1 MTDSV
6 WDFGKPAKLVT
17 VALPRAP
24 HNGASDPISEVYRIT
39 NHERGCII
47 RAIRPEDHVDMIFCV
62 RGMRCSNL
70 GSGTQQP
77 RLSRIS
83 AVKDRRLKVIFPP
96 QHIAEQIKDKPLG
109 DGACESAQGWGAMRV
124 RMSQPSRLVFE
135 IPDAANWKP
144 FIFLDQLTDWSK
156 LRPIVHRRADVSV
169 AIADQLKAAYPNHYP
184 AKMADL
190 TFAAAQTELVA
201 HLEGPGEDETA
212 LEMAGRLIFSPSS
225 AGRWDVPVN
234 PPRSGPV
241 PLWAA
246 RLNRAGRASVVALWS
261 TRFEPK
267 RLPLFLNKPEGGGVI
282 LSLDR
287 QNHWDIMLQTSLPG
301 WPALRGLPSPNSTDA
316 LQQAGPEPE
325 PEPEP
330 EVAAAPRPTVVRPDI
345 EVGFLTEIDKNHSYA
360 NQDAGIAVIRP
371 FDEGDIIIS
380 ALGGLPA
387 LAWRGDPPSIFW
399 AADGNPI
406 GVLLERLVYRGYLG
420 RETEVM
426 AVEKGYLFPLGI
438 RASLVTV
445 HERAIYPDYL
455 GDPVS
460 YSIRRRFIVTP
471 RKPRSYPGP
480 YQPYDGRQFPP
491 RRVQLNTLVTP
502 DLTVPVNVPLELPA
516 DSDPLPKESIFWPQ
530 TVSGTTISD
539 IQFEWSTEDAG
550 SVRSKFIFV
559 MNNTVGRRD
568 AMRALV
574 EYYNSEVDQ
583 QRTAWLGGARHR
595 YAEPS
600 REGDTSF
607 DTSSWVLAA
616 QGRRDGPDGEEHFA
630 FDGRM
635 EGANQPPFY
644 PLMDRGYVSM
654 QSIEQMLGLPHGQV
668 EVRYFDGYRDHG
680 IKTPHEI
687 FLTLKQNALALRTS
701 ARSDRSGGIASPDL
715 NVAAISRITGPIGGR
730 KDSALRGAELDF
742 SDAAAGSFNPAQ
754 FFGDAKLLGVV
765 ELSKIVEVAAA
776 VQSLTQA
783 PKLLDETL
791 FGARDDLKL
800 VQAVAASLLD
810 SLYGGTTGLVAR
822 LEIGIHRAND
832 LLIGAGLSLD
842 MVYKSLYQ
850 AMAPLRG
857 NPAEFEKLLK
867 DIVAAKEAVKIREP
881 IDRLVP
887 KIRALLD
894 AVASVIKDP
903 VPDAFEEIIAKVRT
917 IFEAVFQGAETQARE
932 LAARTCELVLEWLKL
947 AFCDAIDNEDFGA
960 ILFADSGTL
969 SCAEI
974 FADPSAALQSLS
986 KGLYGAVFEEAW
998 NQINKPLAL
1007 QADVR
1012 ARLDLALENGR
1023 KAIRSAL
1030 LTGVALIAKR
1040 LALLDPANDD
1050 IRLQVVQ
1057 DRFVAGVLSDLMP
1070 LVTPPA
1076 GPLAFEQ
1083 ARDFVASVLQRL
1095 PDAANAALKARLA
1108 ELLPTIWPIA
1118 NVDAKALLSELSELV
1133 RREISERVF
1142 DPLLSKASALHA
1154 RLVDAVSA
1162 AARSGYGRI
1171 LGGITAL
1178 FDAIAKSSAIASLAK
1193 EGQAVPEICD
1203 AVGNAAKF
1211 IGDGVMA
1218 SSTDLNAT
1226 AQAIIDAANQIQVP
1240 PDPVG
1245 RPLRAAVVAL
1255 IASAERALVLAREI
1269 AGERQRLIVLVD
1281 TICTDARAYL
1291 HPVAAIVRL
1300 RRDLLENLAAV
1311 VYQCEVIDA
1320 IFAKI
1325 QPSPGDR
1332 TALKDAFTQSVAFLS
1347 GSTGIEGLSAHS
1359 QILNNAVGAIKIAK
1373 IGSEVW
1379 RDRLEVIAGNLT
1391 ALATDLAD
1399 ELSAVADP
1407 AHLRK
1412 ILEGDI
1418 RQFQSLLDRDLSGY
1432 ILQSVGFTAGI
1443 IVAIEAALAKA
1454 IKPFVG
1460 YLVPVYPA
1468 VETAISAFLDP
1479 LPADPLLKKVYA
1491 LALGGRK
1498 KLEALEDALNALR
1511 VERQVVE
1518 AIAKSPDPTLDEVTK
1533 LIDSYLA
1540 GTGAL
1545 PQAVATITALGLTDV
1560 GQNLTEALRDELRQ
1574 IEEEVR
1580 ALVLQLVPTKLQ
1592 TRYFWPSELK
1602 RFPDADDT
1610 WVFKPATGIATR
1622 RPTEPPPGHLANDPE
1637 FNWHLW
1643 IDGRFSFDIVTGRR
1657 EIDILGVLRP
1667 FELRLLGKNFDM
1679 LTISFEETRFT
1690 SKNGAAPDFAV
1701 TVSNVK
1707 IGPFLEFVQKLQS
1720 WLAPQGSGFYLK
1732 PAAQYPGVEVGYIYD
1747 AGIIQLGAL
1756 QFINVAF
1763 RIAAILP
1770 FSKDNVS
1777 RGEARFVFALA
1788 SKDRPFLISSP
1799 PYGGG
1804 GWVTITCTSE
1814 QVESLDLAFVFGG
1827 VAAIKFGPLDAQGR
1841 IVAGIRVQSMQADGG
1856 KKAHVVTAIFEAV
1869 GEGSIA
1875 CFSICVS
1882 IRVTLTQTTPGGAL
1896 YGETTYRFSFKVG
1909 FVRLKY
1915 SVSARYRLSNGS
1927 DAAEFE
1933 ALGSP
1938 ATPSFIQ
1945 MTVPNKETEWQ
1956 AYRRYFDLDL
1966 LEDA

>member
-1 MTDSV
+1 MADPA
-6 WDFGKPAKLVT
+6 WDFGKPSKPVT
-17 VALPRAP
+17 LAIPRDP
-24 HNGASDPISEVYRIT
+24 NNGASDPIGEVYRIT
-39 NHERGCII
+39 NHERGCVI
-47 RAIRPEDHVDMIFCV
+47 RATRPHDHVDLIFFV
-62 RGMRCSNL
+62 RGMRCNNL
-70 GSGTQQP
+70 GSSSAQP
-77 RLSRIS
+77 KLSRIS

-96 QHIAEQIKDKPLG
+96 QHIAEQISDKPLG
-109 DGACESAQGWGAMRV
+109 YGACESAQDWGAMRV

-135 IPDAANWKP
+135 IPDMANWKP
-144 FIFLDQLTDWSK
+144 NIFLDQLTDWSK
-156 LRPIVHRRADVSV
+156 LRPIVHRRADVGV
-169 AIADQLKAAYPNHYP
+169 EIADQLKAAYPNHYP
-184 AKMADL
+184 TKMADL
-190 TFAAAQTELVA
+190 TFAAAQTQLVA
-201 HLEGPGEDETA
+201 HLEGPGEGETA

-225 AGRWDVPVN
+225 AGRWAVPGN
-234 PPRSGPV
+234 PPRTGPV

-267 RLPLFLNKPEGGGVI
+267 RLPFSLDKPEGDGAM

-301 WPALRGLPSPNSTDA
+301 WPALRGLQSPKPTGTI
-316 LQQAGPEPE
+316 QQTGPEPE
-325 PEPEP
+325 PE
-330 EVAAAPRPTVVRPDI
+330 VGAAPRPTVVRPDL
-345 EVGFLTEIDKNHSYA
+345 EVGFLTEIDQEHSYA
-360 NQDAGIAVIRP
+360 NQDAGIAVVRP
-371 FDEGDIIIS
+371 FDEGDINIS

-399 AADGNPI
+399 TPDGYPI

-420 RETEVM
+420 RETEVV

-438 RASLVTV
+438 LASLVTV
-445 HERAIYPDYL
+445 HERAIYPDYF

-460 YSIRRRFIVTP
+460 YLIRRRFIVTP

-491 RRVQLNTLVTP
+491 HRVQLSTLVTP
-502 DLTVPVNVPLELPA
+502 DLTVAVNVPLELPA
-516 DSDPLPKESIFWPQ
+516 GSDPLPEESIFWPQ
-530 TVSGTTISD
+530 TVSGTTLSD

-559 MNNTVGRRD
+559 MNNVVGRGD

-574 EYYNSEVDQ
+574 KYYNTAVDER
-583 QRTAWLGGARHR
+583 RTAWLGGARHR
-595 YAEPS
+595 YAEPK

-644 PLMDRGYVSM
+644 PLMDRGYVGM

-680 IKTPHEI
+680 IETQHEI
-687 FLTLKQNALALRTS
+687 FLTLKQDALALRAS
-701 ARSDRSGGIASPDL
+701 NRSDRSGGIASPDL
-715 NVAAISRITGPIGGR
+715 NVAAISRLTGPVGGR
-730 KDSALRGAELDF
+730 KDPAFRGAELDF
-742 SDAAAGSFNPAQ
+742 GDAVAGSFNPAQ

-783 PKLLDETL
+783 PKLLDETV
-791 FGARDDLKL
+791 FGARDDFKL
-800 VQAVAASLLD
+800 VKTVAASLLD
-810 SLYGGTTGLVAR
+810 ALYGGTTGLVAG
-822 LEIGIHRAND
+822 LETGIRKAD
-832 LLIGAGLSLD
+832 DFLAGAGLSLD
-842 MVYKSLYQ
+842 MVYKSLTQ

-857 NPAEFEKLLK
+857 NPAEIENLLK
-867 DIVAAKEAVKIREP
+867 AVVAAKTAGEIRDP
-881 IDRLVP
+881 IGRLVP
-887 KIRALLD
+887 KIRTLLD
-894 AVASVIKDP
+894 VVADVIKDP

-917 IFEAVFQGAETQARE
+917 IFETVFQGAETQARE
-932 LAARTCELVLEWLKL
+932 LAARAYNLVLEWLKR
-947 AFCDAIDNEDFGA
+947 AFCDAIDTEGFGA
-960 ILFADSGTL
+960 ILFADRGAL
-969 SCAEI
+969 SCADI
-974 FADPSAALQSLS
+974 FADPPAALRSLS
-986 KGLYGAVFEEAW
+986 DGLYGAVFDEAW
-998 NQINKPLAL
+998 SRLNRLLAL
-1007 QADVR
+1007 EADVR
-1012 ARLDLALENGR
+1012 ARLDLSLASGR

-1030 LTGVALIAKR
+1030 LTGVALIAER
-1040 LALLDPANDD
+1040 LAPLDPANDD
-1050 IRLQVVQ
+1050 IRQQAVQ
-1057 DRFVAGVLSDLMP
+1057 DRFVAGVLTDLMP
-1070 LVTPPA
+1070 LVIPPA
-1076 GPLAFEQ
+1076 GPLTFEQ
-1083 ARDFVASVLQRL
+1083 ARDFVLTAVQQL
-1095 PDAANAALKARLA
+1095 PHAAETSLKARLA

-1118 NVDAKALLSELSELV
+1118 NVDPQTLLAELSEFV
-1133 RREISERVF
+1133 RVEIAEHVL
-1142 DPLLSKASALHA
+1142 DPLLNEASALHA
-1154 RLVDAVSA
+1154 RLVDAISA

-1171 LGGITAL
+1171 LEVITAL
-1178 FDAIAKSSAIASLAK
+1178 FDAIAKSGAIASLAK
-1193 EGQAVPEICD
+1193 AGQAVADICD
-1203 AVGNAAKF
+1203 TVGDAAKF

-1218 SSTDLNAT
+1218 ASAGLEAT
-1226 AQAIIDAANQIQVP
+1226 AQAIIDAADQIQVP
-1240 PDPVG
+1240 PDHAG
-1245 RPLRAAVVAL
+1245 RPLRTALVAL
-1255 IASAERALVLAREI
+1255 VASAERALALTRDIDA
-1269 AGERQRLIVLVD
+1269 ERRRLIAVAD
-1281 TICTDARAYL
+1281 TICADARAYL
-1291 HPVAAIVRL
+1291 DPVAAIIRL
-1300 RRDLLENLAAV
+1300 RRDLFENLAAV
-1311 VYQCEVIDA
+1311 VRQCEVIDA
-1320 IFAKI
+1320 IFAGS

-1332 TALKDAFTQSVAFLS
+1332 AALKDAVTKSAEFLS
-1347 GSTGIEGLSAHS
+1347 GSTGIARLRTPS
-1359 QILNNAVGAIKIAK
+1359 QVLDDAVGAIRTAK
-1373 IGSEVW
+1373 IGSNGW
-1379 RDRLEVIAGNLT
+1379 RDRLMTITGDLT
-1391 ALATDLAD
+1391 ALAADLAG
-1399 ELSAVADP
+1399 ELSAVVDP

-1412 ILEGDI
+1412 IVEGEI
-1418 RQFQSLLDRDLSGY
+1418 RRFQSLLDRDLSGY
-1432 ILQSVGFTAGI
+1432 LLQSAGFTPGTIAAG
-1443 IVAIEAALAKA
+1443 EAALAKV

-1460 YLVPVYPA
+1460 YLVPVYPT
-1468 VETAISAFLDP
+1468 VETAVSAFLDP
-1479 LPADPLLKKVYA
+1479 LPADLLLKKVYT
-1491 LALGGRK
+1491 LALGGRNK
-1498 KLEALEDALNALR
+1498 FEELEAALVALR
-1511 VERQVVE
+1511 AERAVIE
-1518 AIAKSPDPTLDEVTK
+1518 AIAQSPDPTLDVVKK

-1545 PQAVATITALGLTDV
+1545 PQAVTAVTALGLTDV
-1560 GQNLTEALRDELRQ
+1560 GQNLTEALRDELRK

-1610 WVFKPATGIATR
+1610 WVFKPATAVATS
-1622 RPTEPPPGHLANDPE
+1622 RPTEPPPGHPANDPR

-1679 LTISFEETRFT
+1679 LTISFDETRFT

-1732 PAAQYPGVEVGYIYD
+1732 PAEQYPGVEVGYIYD
-1747 AGIIQLGAL
+1747 AGIIRLGTL

-1770 FSKDNVS
+1770 FSKDSVS

-1927 DAAEFE
+1927 DAAALE
-1933 ALGSP
+1933 ALGRP
-1938 ATPSFIQ
+1938 ATLSFIQ
-1945 MTVPNKETEWQ
+1945 MNVPNKETEWQ